1 MQGVRTR
8 KGIGVKIKVLGCSGS
23 EYPGRY
29 SPAFLV
35 DGEILLDA
43 GTITSVLG
51 EKEQMRIRKIFVT
64 HAHLDHIRGIPSLA
78 DNAVTAPERRR
89 VEVYSIPSV
98 VGTIRK
104 NLFNGAVWPDFT
116 VIPHPDDAILNLVS
130 VREGKAVRYGKYTVT
145 PYRVSHSVP
154 SVGFLVE
161 DEKGRTLFYTG
172 DTGQTPGT
180 WKKIGKR
187 KIHCLIIDVSFPDA
201 LEELAIRT
209 GHLTPRLLGIELSGM
224 VLPPDRVFVTHTKPR
239 YRKAI
244 EEEIRKL
251 KIDRLRLLRDGET
264 ISV

>member
-1 MQGVRTR
+1 MGM
-8 KGIGVKIKVLGCSGS
+8 KIKVLGCSGA

-51 EKEQMRIRKIFVT
+51 EKHQMRIRKIFVT
-64 HAHLDHIRGIPSLA
+64 HAHL
-78 DNAVTAPERRR
+78 
-89 VEVYSIPSV
+89 EVFSIPSV

-116 VIPHPDDAILNLVS
+116 VIPHPDDAILRLIK
-130 VREGKAVRYGKYTVT
+130 VREGRPVRNGKYTVT
-145 PYRVSHSVP
+145 PFRVSHTVP

-161 DEKGRTLFYTG
+161 DEKARRFFYTG
-172 DTGQTPGT
+172 DTGPTTGT

-201 LEELAIRT
+201 FEELAIRT
-209 GHLTPRLLGIELSGM
+209 GHLTPRLLRTELSKM
-224 VLPPDRVFVTHTKPR
+224 AFPPDRVFVTHTKPR

-244 EEEIRKL
+244 EVEIRKM
-251 KIDRLRLLRDGET
+251 KIDGMRLLRDGET
-264 ISV
+264 IPV

>member
-1 MQGVRTR
+1 MR
-8 KGIGVKIKVLGCSGS
+8 IKVLGCSGA

-51 EKEQMRIRKIFVT
+51 EKEQVGIGKIFVT

-78 DNAVTAPERRR
+78 DNLVTTRGRRP
-89 VEVYSIPSV
+89 VEVFSIPSV
-98 VGTIRK
+98 VGTIRR

-116 VIPHPDDAILNLVS
+116 VIPHPDDAILRLVKM
-130 VREGKAVRYGKYTVT
+130 REGRPVRNGKYTVT
-145 PYRVSHSVP
+145 PYRVSHTVP
-154 SVGFLVE
+154 CVGFLVE
-161 DEKGRTLFYTG
+161 DGAGRRVFYTG
-172 DTGQTPGT
+172 DTGPTPGT

-209 GHLTPRLLGIELSGM
+209 GHLTPRLLRVELSKM
-224 VLPPDRVFVTHTKPR
+224 LLPPERVLVTHTKPR

-244 EEEIRKL
+244 EVEIRKM
-251 KIDRLRLLRDGET
+251 KIDGIRVLRDGET

>member
-1 MQGVRTR
+1 M
-8 KGIGVKIKVLGCSGS
+8 KIKVLGCSGA

-78 DNAVTAPERRR
+78 DNFVTARERRR
-89 VEVYSIPSV
+89 IEVFSIPSV

-116 VIPHPDDAILNLVS
+116 VIPHPDDAILRLVK
-130 VREGKAVRYGKYTVT
+130 VREGRPVRDGKYGKYTVT
-145 PYRVSHSVP
+145 PYRVSHTVP

-161 DEKGRTLFYTG
+161 GGKGRRFFYTG
-172 DTGQTPGT
+172 DTGPTPGT

-201 LEELAIRT
+201 LEDLAIRT
-209 GHLTPRLLGIELSGM
+209 GHLTPRLLRVELSKM

-244 EEEIRKL
+244 EREIRKM
-251 KIDRLRLLRDGET
+251 KIAGMRLLSDGET
-264 ISV
+264 IRV

>member
-1 MQGVRTR
+1 MR
-8 KGIGVKIKVLGCSGS
+8 IKVLGCSGA

-51 EKEQMRIRKIFVT
+51 EKQQMRIRKIFVT

-78 DNAVTAPERRR
+78 DNFVTGRERRR
-89 VEVYSIPSV
+89 IKVFSIPSV

-116 VIPHPDDAILNLVS
+116 VIPHPDDAILRLLKVK
-130 VREGKAVRYGKYTVT
+130 EGRPVQNGKYMVT
-145 PYRVSHSVP
+145 PYRVSHTVP

-161 DEKGRTLFYTG
+161 DEKGRRLFYTG
-172 DTGQTPGT
+172 DTGPTNGT
-180 WKKIGKR
+180 WEKIGKR
-187 KIHCLIIDVSFPDA
+187 KIHCLIIDVSFPTSM
-201 LEELAIRT
+201 EELAIRT
-209 GHLTPRLLGIELSGM
+209 GHLTPRLLRAEFDKM
-224 VLPPDRVFVTHTKPR
+224 ALPPARVLITHPKPH
-239 YRKAI
+239 YRKTI
-244 EEEIRKL
+244 EAEIRKM
-251 KIDRLRLLRDGET
+251 KIDGMRLLRDGET

>member
-1 MQGVRTR
+1 MR
-8 KGIGVKIKVLGCSGS
+8 IKVLGCSGA

-51 EKEQMRIRKIFVT
+51 EKRQMRIRKIFVT

-78 DNAVTAPERRR
+78 DNLVTARERRR
-89 VEVYSIPSV
+89 VTVFSIPSV

-116 VIPHPDDAILNLVS
+116 VIPHPDDAILRLVKMKEGRP
-130 VREGKAVRYGKYTVT
+130 VRNGKYKVT
-145 PYRVSHSVP
+145 PYRVRHTVP

-161 DEKGRTLFYTG
+161 DGKGRRLFYTG
-172 DTGQTPGT
+172 DTGPTPGT
-180 WKKIGKR
+180 WKKVGKR
-187 KIHCLIIDVSFPDA
+187 KIHCLVIDVSFPDA

-209 GHLTPRLLGIELSGM
+209 GHLTPRLLRAELSKM
-224 VLPPDRVFVTHTKPR
+224 ALPPDRVFVTHTKPR
-239 YRKAI
+239 YRRKI
-244 EEEIRKL
+244 EGEIRKM
-251 KIDRLRLLRDGET
+251 KIDGVRLLRDGET

>member
-1 MQGVRTR
+1 MR
-8 KGIGVKIKVLGCSGS
+8 IKVLGCSGA

-51 EKEQMRIRKIFVT
+51 EKQQMRIRKIFVT

-78 DNAVTAPERRR
+78 DNFVTARERRR
-89 VEVYSIPSV
+89 IKVFSIPSV

-116 VIPHPDDAILNLVS
+116 VIPHPDDAILRLLKVK
-130 VREGKAVRYGKYTVT
+130 EGRPVQNGKYMVT
-145 PYRVSHSVP
+145 PYRVSHTVP

-161 DEKGRTLFYTG
+161 DEKGRRLFYTG
-172 DTGQTPGT
+172 DTGPTNGT
-180 WKKIGKR
+180 WEKIGRR
-187 KIHCLIIDVSFPDA
+187 KIHCLIIDVSFPNA
-201 LEELAIRT
+201 MEELAIRT
-209 GHLTPRLLGIELSGM
+209 GHLTPRLLRVELSKLL
-224 VLPPDRVFVTHTKPR
+224 LPPLRVFITHTKPR

-244 EEEIRKL
+244 EGEIRKM
-251 KIDRLRLLRDGET
+251 KIDGMRLLRDGET

>member
-1 MQGVRTR
+1 
-8 KGIGVKIKVLGCSGS
+8 VKIKVLGCSGA

-51 EKEQMRIRKIFVT
+51 ERQQTRIRKIFVT

-78 DNAVTAPERRR
+78 DNFVTARERSR
-89 VEVYSIPSV
+89 VEVFSIPSV

-116 VIPHPDDAILNLVS
+116 VIPHPDDAILRLVKM
-130 VREGKAVRYGKYTVT
+130 REGRPVRNGKYTVT
-145 PYRVSHSVP
+145 PYRVSHTVP

-161 DEKGRTLFYTG
+161 DGKARRFFYTG
-172 DTGQTPGT
+172 DTGPTPGT
-180 WKKIGKR
+180 WEKIGKR

-209 GHLTPRLLGIELSGM
+209 GHLTPRLLRVELSKM
-224 VLPPDRVFVTHTKPR
+224 VLPPDRVYITHTKPR

-244 EEEIRKL
+244 DGEIRKM
-251 KIDRLRLLRDGET
+251 KNDGMRLLRDGET

>member
-1 MQGVRTR
+1 VR
-8 KGIGVKIKVLGCSGS
+8 VKVLGCSGA

-51 EKEQMRIRKIFVT
+51 EKQQTRIRKIFVT

-78 DNAVTAPERRR
+78 DNAVTARDRRR
-89 VEVYSIPSV
+89 VEVFSIPSV

-104 NLFNGAVWPDFT
+104 NLFNDAVWPDFT
-116 VIPHPDDAILNLVS
+116 VIPHPDDAILRLVR
-130 VREGKAVRYGKYTVT
+130 VREGIPVRSGKYKVT
-145 PYRVSHSVP
+145 PYRVSHTVP

-161 DEKGRTLFYTG
+161 DEKARRIFYTG
-172 DTGQTPGT
+172 DTGPTPGT

-187 KIHCLIIDVSFPDA
+187 KIHCLIIDVSFPNA
-201 LEELAIRT
+201 LEEFAIRT
-209 GHLTPRLLGIELSGM
+209 GHLTPRLLRIELSKM
-224 VLPPDRVFVTHTKPR
+224 VLPPDRVFITHTKPR

-244 EEEIRKL
+244 VGEIRKL
-251 KIDRLRLLRDGET
+251 RIPGMRLLRDGET

>member
-1 MQGVRTR
+1 MRIR
-8 KGIGVKIKVLGCSGS
+8 VLGCSGG

-29 SPAFLV
+29 SPSFLV

-51 EKEQMRIRKIFVT
+51 EKQQARIRKIFVT

-78 DNAVTAPERRR
+78 DNAVTAPERRCI
-89 VEVYSIPSV
+89 EVFSIPSV

-116 VIPHPDDAILNLVS
+116 VIPHPDDAILRLVK
-130 VREGKAVRYGKYTVT
+130 VKEGKPVRNGTYTVT

-154 SVGFLVE
+154 CVGFLVE
-161 DEKGRTLFYTG
+161 DEKGRRLFYTG
-172 DTGQTPGT
+172 DTGPTPGT
-180 WKKIGKR
+180 WKKIGTR

-209 GHLTPRLLGIELSGM
+209 GHLTPRLLRVELSKM

-244 EEEIRKL
+244 EVEIRKM
-251 KIDRLRLLRDGET
+251 KIGGVRLLRDGET

>member
-1 MQGVRTR
+1 M
-8 KGIGVKIKVLGCSGS
+8 KIKVLGCSGA

-51 EKEQMRIRKIFVT
+51 EKQQRRIRKIFVT
-64 HAHLDHIRGIPSLA
+64 HAHLDHIRGIPSLV
-78 DNAVTAPERRR
+78 DNFATPLERRR
-89 VEVYSIPSV
+89 VQVFGISSV

-116 VIPHPDDAILNLVS
+116 VIPHPDDASLRLVKVKEGIP
-130 VREGKAVRYGKYTVT
+130 VRNGKYTVT
-145 PYRVSHSVP
+145 PYRVNHTVP

-161 DEKGRTLFYTG
+161 DEKARRFFYTG
-172 DTGQTPGT
+172 DTGPTSDT
-180 WKKIGKR
+180 WGKIGKR

-209 GHLTPRLLGIELSGM
+209 GHLTPRLLREELLKM
-224 VLPPDRVFVTHTKPR
+224 VLPPGRVFVTHTKPR

-244 EEEIRKL
+244 EGEIRKM
-251 KIDRLRLLRDGET
+251 KIDGIRLLRDGET

>member
-1 MQGVRTR
+1 VR
-8 KGIGVKIKVLGCSGS
+8 IKVLGCSGA

-51 EKEQMRIRKIFVT
+51 EKQQMRIRKIFVT

-78 DNAVTAPERRR
+78 DNFVTARERRR
-89 VEVYSIPSV
+89 VTVYSIPSV

-116 VIPHPDDAILNLVS
+116 VIPHPDDAILKLAKLK
-130 VREGKAVRYGKYTVT
+130 EGKAVREGEYRVT
-145 PYRVSHSVP
+145 SYRVSHTVP

-161 DEKGRTLFYTG
+161 DGRARRFFYTG
-172 DTGQTPGT
+172 DTGPTPGT

-209 GHLTPRLLGIELSGM
+209 GHLTPRLLRVELSKM
-224 VLPPDRVFVTHTKPR
+224 VLPPGRVFVTHTKPR

-244 EEEIRKL
+244 EGEIRKM
-251 KIDRLRLLRDGET
+251 KIDGMRLLRDGET